1 MLARVNRLLGLSML
15 WGLLVLATGA
25 RALVRT
31 LVARRAGL
39 PVRAVVLGYGRVL
52 RARVDRHGT
61 EWELRAFPVLVRS
74 DVRAVAVFQMDDAAA
89 PAPVW
94 KRAAVLVSGLLV
106 GFVLASALVFAAR
119 VLGGD
124 AEPTMTIAAVERGL
138 PAEAA
143 GVQAG
148 DRILAVDG
156 HAVAKWSEMRE
167 HVGSRVGVP
176 TTMTFDRGGRRVE
189 VVLVPL
195 DRGGSGAIGIAPGEA
210 RRDVPIG
217 VAARDALVVPWAFG
231 WPGRGDGVAAWGAPG
246 LGAAR
251 SERLLTL
258 ALALSWIA
266 RVQLTPW
273 SFFDG
278 GRVLALA
285 IEWVARR
292 PLPRAVAKAWNF
304 VLIVGVVTLV
314 VLWPKAA

>member
-1 MLARVNRLLGLSML
+1 MTGLLGLSML
-15 WGLLVLATGA
+15 WCLLVIATGA
-25 RALVRT
+25 RAIVRT

-52 RARVDRHGT
+52 RSRVDRHGT
-61 EWELRAFPVLVRS
+61 EWELRAIPVLVRS
-74 DVRAVAVFQMDDAAA
+74 DVRAVAVLERDDAVA
-89 PAPVW
+89 PAAAW

-124 AEPTMTIAAVERGL
+124 AEPTTTVAAVERGS
-138 PAEAA
+138 PAEVA
-143 GVQAG
+143 GVRPG
-148 DRILAVDG
+148 DRIVAVDG
-156 HAVAKWSEMRE
+156 QPVATWSEMRE
-167 HVGSRVGVP
+167 RVGPRAGLP
-176 TTMTFDRGGRRVE
+176 TTMTFDRSGRRVE
-189 VVLVPL
+189 VVVLPL
-195 DRGGSGAIGIAPGEA
+195 DRAGRGSIGIAPGEA

-217 VAARDALVVPWAFG
+217 VAARDALVAPWAFG
-231 WPGRGDGVAAWGAPG
+231 WPGRGGGVAAWSAPG

-278 GRVLALA
+278 GRLLALA

-292 PLPRAVAKAWNF
+292 PLPRAVAKAWN
-304 VLIVGVVTLV
+304 VVVILGVVALA
-314 VLWPKAA
+314 VLWPKG